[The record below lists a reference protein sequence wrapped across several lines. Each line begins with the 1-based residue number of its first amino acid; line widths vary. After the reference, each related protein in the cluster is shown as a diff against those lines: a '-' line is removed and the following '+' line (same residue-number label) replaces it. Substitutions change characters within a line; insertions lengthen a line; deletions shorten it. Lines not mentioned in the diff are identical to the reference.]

1 MLENINKEPNS
12 VDAEVCALGCG
23 FLSSVALE
31 KMVDEL
37 TDDMFYD
44 KRNAVI
50 YRALYNIYQRKEAM
64 DVTVLK
70 NEIEKECAINSIGG
84 LEYLSEVIDS
94 VVSASSIESY
104 IRIIRE
110 KAIRRNLIKTC
121 ENIENS
127 ARDESMETYDVV
139 EMAEKDIFAVSKQ
152 RKVGEFKTSAEV
164 VKSARDLLEALNKAG
179 EDVTGVP
186 SGFADFDKLTS
197 GFHPGELI
205 IIAARPAMGKTAFA
219 LNVAVNAA
227 KSMDKAVAIFNL
239 EMTAE
244 QLMLR
249 MISAEGAVEGN
260 KLKTGKL
267 YNDDW
272 KKVNEAMSILADAPL
287 YLEDT
292 SSNTIGEIRA
302 KCRRLAASP
311 KKLGLVV
318 IDYLQ
323 LISGGSGYGT
333 NRQQEVSD
341 ISRSLKTMARELNVP
356 VIALAQLSRGVE
368 ARENKR
374 PIMSDLRE
382 SGSIEQDAD
391 IVAFLYR
398 DDYYPNSKAPVL
410 ENNNSISEL
419 IIGKHRNGAT
429 GTIKLLFEKNYS
441 HFRNFIENAQE
452 K

>member
-1 MLENINKEPNS
+1 MLENINEEPNS

-139 EMAEKDIFAVSKQ
+139 EMAEKDIFAVSKA
-152 RKVGEFKTSAEV
+152 RRTSEFRTSAEV
-164 VKSARDLLEALNKAG
+164 VKTAKDLLEGLAKAG
-179 EDVTGVP
+179 KEVTGVP
-186 SGFADFDKLTS
+186 TGFYDLDKLTS
-197 GFHPGELI
+197 GLHPSELI

-227 KSMDKAVAIFNL
+227 KNIEQGVAIFNL
-239 EMTAE
+239 EMSAE
-244 QLMLR
+244 QLMFR

-260 KLKTGKL
+260 KLKTGML
-267 YNDDW
+267 NHDDW
-272 KKVNEAMSILADAPL
+272 KRVNEAMSTLSDAPI
-287 YLEDT
+287 YMEDSAT
-292 SSNTIGEIRA
+292 TIGEIRA
-302 KCRRLAASP
+302 KCRRLASSP
-311 KKLGLVV
+311 KGLGLIV

-323 LISGGSGYGT
+323 LISGGSGYGS

-341 ISRSLKTMARELNVP
+341 ISRGLKMMAMELHVP
-356 VIALAQLSRGVE
+356 VIALAQLSRAVE
-368 ARENKR
+368 GRPDKR
-374 PIMSDLRE
+374 PLMSDLRE

-391 IVAFLYR
+391 MVGFLYR
-398 DDYYPNSKAPVL
+398 DDYYNKETMNKDV
-410 ENNNSISEL
+410 SISEF
-419 IIGKHRNGAT
+419 IIGKNRNGPT
-429 GTIKLLFEKNYS
+429 KTIEFLFKGSTVTFANYEG
-441 HFRNFIENAQE
+441 NKEE
-452 K
+452 